1 MATTLRVVATATS
14 KNVPDV
20 FLLVFRKKQAV
31 FNLNQEDMKMKKSTL
46 ALAIMALVGSGAAFA
61 ASPNVQGG
69 SSNPAGVVVGSSNH
83 SLFGGGNSGVALDG
97 AGSYIDLAGG
107 PIKGSNTAI
116 AARGD
121 GTIMRPADI
130 GMLPLPID
138 IAQVWNATD
147 SSSGAN
153 FAINSIRQITQ
164 ISLAPQFGGLVIGQ
178 VANASGAPLA
188 VGSGVYF
195 GEWAP
200 RAAGTPPSNSTD
212 LNMGSA
218 SRTVWYVGDNAVTSA
233 NMPTAISATYGVIG
247 INGVGTAAG
256 GTPDSP
262 NLYKGTLT
270 ATYGS
275 GSGSITGT
283 IDRAGHSINFA
294 GTSIGDKG
302 TFANAASDPTIQG
315 RFYNGAEALAGIYTG
330 GATPQQDVAF
340 GGSKISGTITP

>member
-1 MATTLRVVATATS
+1 
-14 KNVPDV
+14 
-20 FLLVFRKKQAV
+20 
-31 FNLNQEDMKMKKSTL
+31 MKKSTL
-46 ALAIMALVGSGAAFA
+46 ALAIMALVGSGAALA
-61 ASPNVQGG
+61 APLGG
-69 SSNPAGVVVGSSNH
+69 TSNSAGVAVGASNH

-107 PIKGSNTAI
+107 PIKGSNTAV

-147 SSSGAN
+147 SSNGAN

-218 SRTVWYVGDNAVTSA
+218 SRTVWYVGDNAVSS
-233 NMPTAISATYGVIG
+233 MPTAVNATYGVIG

-256 GTPDSP
+256 GTPDNP

-270 ATYGS
+270 ASYSS
-275 GSGSITGT
+275 GSGSISGT
-283 IDRAGHSINFA
+283 LTRAGSSNVDFA
-294 GTSIGDKG
+294 GT
-302 TFANAASDPTIQG
+302 TIHNDGRFTRNSGSTVDIVG
-315 RFYNGAEALAGIYTG
+315 RFYNGAQALAGIHKG
-330 GATPQQDVAF
+330 GAGVSDDVAF

>member
-1 MATTLRVVATATS
+1 
-14 KNVPDV
+14 
-20 FLLVFRKKQAV
+20 
-31 FNLNQEDMKMKKSTL
+31 MKKSTL
-46 ALAIMALVGSGAAFA
+46 ALAVMAMVGSSAALA
-61 ASPNVQGG
+61 APLGG
-69 SSNPAGVVVGSSNH
+69 TSNSAGVAVGASNH

-130 GMLPLPID
+130 GMLPLPIN

-147 SSSGAN
+147 SSNGAN

-200 RAAGTPPSNSTD
+200 RAAGTPPNNSTD
-212 LNMGSA
+212 LNMASA
-218 SRTVWYVGDNAVTSA
+218 DHTVWYVGDNAVSS
-233 NMPTAISATYGVIG
+233 MPTAVNATYGVIG

-256 GTPDSP
+256 GTPDNP
-262 NLYKGTLT
+262 TLYKGTLT
-270 ATYGS
+270 ANYGS

-283 IDRAGHSINFA
+283 IARGSDSINFA
-294 GTSIGDKG
+294 GTSINSSGVFGNAGG
-302 TFANAASDPTIQG
+302 TIEG

>member
-1 MATTLRVVATATS
+1 LAATLRAVAAATS

-31 FNLNQEDMKMKKSTL
+31 FNLNQEGMKMKKSTL

-121 GTIMRPADI
+121 GTIMKPADI
-130 GMLPLPID
+130 GMLPLPIN

-147 SSSGAN
+147 SSNGAN

-200 RAAGTPPSNSTD
+200 RAAGTPPNNSTD

-218 SRTVWYVGDNAVTSA
+218 SRTVWYVGDNAVTNT
-233 NMPTAISATYGVIG
+233 NMPTAINATYGVVG

-256 GTPDSP
+256 GTPDNP

-270 ATYGS
+270 ASYVTGGLNNNISGVISRGS
-275 GSGSITGT
+275 SSI
-283 IDRAGHSINFA
+283 DFA
-294 GTSIGDKG
+294 GTSITNSGAFGNGG
-302 TFANAASDPTIQG
+302 TIEG

-330 GATPQQDVAF
+330 AAGAADDVAF
-340 GGSKISGTITP
+340 GGSKVSGTITP

>member
-1 MATTLRVVATATS
+1 LATTLRVVATATS

>member
-1 MATTLRVVATATS
+1 MATTLRGHRYRDV
-14 KNVPDV
+14 KIVPDF

-31 FNLNQEDMKMKKSTL
+31 FNLNQEDMKMTKSTL

-147 SSSGAN
+147 SSNGAN

-178 VANASGAPLA
+178 VANASGTPLA

-200 RAAGTPPSNSTD
+200 RAAGTPPNDSTD

-218 SRTVWYVGDNAVTSA
+218 SRTVWYVGDNAVSS
-233 NMPTAISATYGVIG
+233 MPTAVNATYGVVG

-256 GTPDSP
+256 GTPDNP

-270 ATYGS
+270 ASYGS
-275 GSGSITGT
+275 GSGSISGT
-283 IDRAGHSINFA
+283 LTRAGSSNVDFA
-294 GTSIGDKG
+294 GT
-302 TFANAASDPTIQG
+302 TIHNDGRFTRGSGSSEDING
-315 RFYNGAEALAGIYTG
+315 RFYNGAQALAGIHKA
-330 GATPQQDVAF
+330 GAGVADDVAF

>member
-46 ALAIMALVGSGAAFA
+46 ALAVMAMVGSGAALA
-61 ASPNVQGG
+61 APLGG
-69 SSNPAGVVVGSSNH
+69 TSNSAGVAVGASNH
-83 SLFGGGNSGVALDG
+83 SLFGGGNSGVALSG

-130 GMLPLPID
+130 GMLPLPIN

-147 SSSGAN
+147 SSNGAN

-178 VANASGAPLA
+178 VANASGTPLA

-218 SRTVWYVGDNAVTSA
+218 SRTAWYVGDNAVTNT
-233 NMPTAISATYGVIG
+233 NMPTAINATYGVVG

-256 GTPDSP
+256 GTPDNP

-270 ATYGS
+270 ASYGS
-275 GSGSITGT
+275 GSGSISGT
-283 IDRAGHSINFA
+283 LTRAGSSNVDFA
-294 GTSIGDKG
+294 GTTIHNDGRFTRG
-302 TFANAASDPTIQG
+302 SDIEG
-315 RFYNGAEALAGIYTG
+315 RFYNGAQALAGIHKG
-330 GATPQQDVAF
+330 GTSVADDVAF

>member
-1 MATTLRVVATATS
+1 
-14 KNVPDV
+14 
-20 FLLVFRKKQAV
+20 
-31 FNLNQEDMKMKKSTL
+31 MKKSTL

-107 PIKGSNTAI
+107 PIKGSNMAI